1 MILATSPT
9 VEGEST
15 ALYLARLFKPLGV
28 KVSRIAFGI
37 PVGLELE
44 FVDDITLIRSVEA
57 RRPM

>member
-1 MILATSPT
+1 
-9 VEGEST
+9 
-15 ALYLARLFKPLGV
+15 V